1 MSIYMRCLNCHKGID
16 GNVFLYSRE
25 NYGYNI
31 CIKCQ
36 SWLKR
41 LLEHTTNEV
50 VNLYFALKQR
60 GFEPDLEKFDGHKH
74 VDIVF
79 ERPKLHIE
87 VDGIQHNQNTK
98 QALSDLKRTFYS
110 MQDGYL
116 TLRIP
121 NVLVRNEL
129 NNTVD
134 FIIELI
140 LERYYKHI
148 K

>member
-1 MSIYMRCLNCHKGID
+1 MSHFKKHPTLARSISNYARMGIIIEILTVNTTEAKG
-16 GNVFLYSRE
+16 
-25 NYGYNI
+25 
-31 CIKCQ
+31 
-36 SWLKR
+36 WLDSQ
-41 LLEHTTNEV
+41 LEFTTNEV
-50 VNLYFALKQR
+50 VDLYFALKNR
-60 GFEPDLEKFDGHKH
+60 GFEPDMEKFDGHKH

-87 VDGIQHNQNTK
+87 VDGIQHNQSTK

-110 MQDGYL
+110 MQHGFM

-121 NVLVRNEL
+121 NVLIRNEL
-129 NNTVD
+129 NKTVD
-134 FIIELI
+134 YLVELI

>member
-1 MSIYMRCLNCHKGID
+1 MSIYMRCLNCHKSID
-16 GNVFLYSRE
+16 GNVYLYSKE
-25 NYGYNI
+25 HYGFNI

-36 SWLKR
+36 KWLD
-41 LLEHTTNEV
+41 HQITTNEV
-50 VNLYFALKQR
+50 LDLYFALKIR
-60 GFEPDLEKFDGHKH
+60 GFEPELEKYDGYKH

-87 VDGIQHNQNTK
+87 VDGAQHNRNTN

-110 MQDGYL
+110 LRDGYM
-116 TLRIP
+116 TIRIP

-129 NNTVD
+129 NETTD
-134 FIIELI
+134 YLIDLI

-148 K
+148 

>member
-1 MSIYMRCLNCHKGID
+1 MSIYMRCLNCHKSID
-16 GNVFLYSRE
+16 GNVYVYSIE

-31 CIKCQ
+31 CIRCQ
-36 SWLKR
+36 GWLDCQ
-41 LLEHTTNEV
+41 LEFTTNEV
-50 VNLYFALKQR
+50 VDLYFALKNR
-60 GFEPDLEKFDGHKH
+60 GFEPGMEKFDGHKH

-87 VDGIQHNQNTK
+87 VDGIQHNQSTI

-110 MQDGYL
+110 LKDGYM

-129 NNTVD
+129 NKTVD
-134 FIIELI
+134 YLVELI